1 MFTPRILRKGP
12 FGLDD
17 IGIEI
22 ADEAW
27 RAPPHYDERV
37 ADAWRALVRAADA
50 EGHRLWDGIHYR
62 VANLEA
68 LGSGQGAP
76 ALRLGSVSFRYIA
89 TYRALHEAH
98 LAAGLAPTH
107 HLSIA
112 ALIRTRDG
120 HYLFGKRKRNGT
132 IDFIGG
138 GVQPSELAVSRGAD
152 LERTLFKE
160 MEEEVGLHGGDFDG
174 TTGLGIVMSG
184 TSNVLIIAHAPA
196 RLAKD
201 EVEAAFARREEDEM
215 AEPVFVPEPDL
226 PRYLR
231 AMTDYRVL
239 VADLL

>member
-12 FGLDD
+12 FGLSD
-17 IGIEI
+17 IGVEI
-22 ADEAW
+22 AEETW
-27 RAPPHYDERV
+27 RAPPQFDERV
-37 ADAWRALVRAADA
+37 ADNWKALVRAADA
-50 EGHRLWDGIHYR
+50 EGHRLWDGTHYR

-68 LGSGQGAP
+68 LESGAGAP
-76 ALRLGSVSFRYIA
+76 ALRLGLVSFRYIA

-98 LAAGLAPTH
+98 RASGLAPTH

-112 ALIRTRDG
+112 ALISTCDG
-120 HYLFGKRKRNGT
+120 HYLFGKRKRNGA
-132 IDFIGG
+132 IDLIGG
-138 GVQPSELAVSRGAD
+138 GVQPSELVVSRGAD

-160 MEEEVGLHGGDFDG
+160 VEEEVGLLSGDFEE
-174 TTGLGIVMSG
+174 TTGIGIVMSS

-196 RLAKD
+196 RLAMN
-201 EVEAAFARREEDEM
+201 EVQAAFACREEDEM
-215 AEPVFVPEPDL
+215 AEPVFVSEPEL